1 MISSRESGLELK
13 RQLRAHQKRYCP
25 LGNYLLPSGLV
36 TKYLKPV
43 LESAGPADAA
53 GAFTI
58 LSDSCSKPGN
68 PVFLN
73 GPLAVSLG

>member
-1 MISSRESGLELK
+1 MSGLELK
-13 RQLRAHQKRYCP
+13 RQLGAHSNMVLPPRQ
-25 LGNYLLPSGLV
+25 LLSGLV
-36 TKYLKPV
+36 TKSLRQA